1 MCAMATVALA
11 QGPPPGGG
19 PGGGGGRGGPGGG
32 FGPPGGFFGGPG
44 GPGGRGGPGGPGG
57 GEVSH
62 LLTLSQDSAVWD
74 DIKITDA
81 QLGQVTRLSS
91 SLNKKRR
98 AFRDQIRAEQQA
110 QRDQQQQATAL
121 TGQPVDQ
128 AARDAARQAQRQA
141 EQAATTENNA
151 VLKDDVEGT
160 LRKILNKPGQYAR
173 VQQIDLQEA
182 GPLVVARPD
191 VTKALNLTP
200 DQIAKVQAV
209 IAQLQQGQDQLNESR
224 RQFFDSMRQSGGF
237 GGPGGGGPG
246 GRRGNNNNNNNQGQ
260 QQPQMTDAERE
271 ARRVQFQQ
279 AMDQMNTQSVS
290 IKDQAVAAIGGI
302 LTKNQKAN
310 FNKMLGKPID
320 LSLLND
326 GRGPDN
332 PFNPAGNRFRGPGGG
347 PGGRPPGGGT
357 TGTATATTAG
367 SGTAASGSTSTGS
380 TTATGTMTA
389 TTKNAT
395 TKYAT
400 KGQTKTA
407 TKPAT
412 SK

>member
-1 MCAMATVALA
+1 MATVALA

-19 PGGGGGRGGPGGG
+19 PGGGFGGGRGGGFGGPGGG
-32 FGPPGGFFGGPG
+32 FGGPGGFGPG
-44 GPGGRGGPGGPGG
+44 GFGRGGPGGPGG

-74 DIKITDA
+74 DIKIADA

-98 AFRDQIRAEQQA
+98 TFRDQIRTEQQA
-110 QRDQQQQATAL
+110 QRDQQQAV
-121 TGQPVDQ
+121 TGAVVDQ
-128 AARDAARQAQRQA
+128 ATRDAQRQAQRQA
-141 EQAATTENNA
+141 EQTATTENNA
-151 VLKDDVEGT
+151 VLKDETEGI

-191 VTKALNLTP
+191 VSKALNLSP
-200 DQIAKVQAV
+200 AQIDQVQAV
-209 IAQLQQGQDQLNESR
+209 IAALQQGQDQIGEQR

-260 QQPQMTDAERE
+260 PQQPQLTDAEQQ
-271 ARRVQFQQ
+271 ARRLQFQQ
-279 AMDQMNTQSVS
+279 AMEQMNTQSTS
-290 IKDQAVAAIGGI
+290 IKDQAVAKIGTI

-310 FNKMLGKPID
+310 FNKMLGKPFD

-332 PFNPAGNRFRGPGGG
+332 PFNPGGNRFRGPGGG

-380 TTATGTMTA
+380 TTATATTA
-389 TTKNAT
+389 GTTKNAT
-395 TKYAT
+395 TKNAA